1 MPAQEALLKKYQLQP
16 VPENVQRLAQLMQG
30 GFEKNA
36 DEIAL
41 LIKADERLAARCCTL
56 AAGSRKRDVP
66 IEIDQAIVRL
76 GVGSITLIVMGEL
89 LLNAMTRTFATMAG
103 AIVELKDGL
112 PELANQFVGFTEI
125 SGKANGRVYL
135 RMPSN
140 SAKWLVAN
148 LVGEEAAEDAD
159 VFMTEAVGE
168 LLNMVGGN
176 FKSNLC
182 DAGLESVLGVPN
194 VTVVNSFQPEMSDD
208 QVGHT
213 LSFTVD
219 GVPVFINLVIKPVIQ
234 PK

>member
-16 VPENVQRLAQLMQG
+16 VPENVQRLAQLIQG
-30 GFEKNA
+30 GFDKNA
-36 DEIAL
+36 DEIAA
-41 LIKADERLAARCCTL
+41 LIKADERLAARCITL
-56 AAGSRKRDVP
+56 ASGSRKRDVP

-103 AIVELKDGL
+103 AVVELKDGL
-112 PELANQFVGFTEI
+112 PELASQFVGFTQI
-125 SGKANGRVYL
+125 TGKANGRVYL
-135 RMPSN
+135 RMPAN
-140 SAKWLVAN
+140 SAKWLVSK
-148 LVGEEAAEDAD
+148 LVGDEAAQDAD

-176 FKSNLC
+176 FKSNLS
-182 DAGLESVLGVPN
+182 DAGLESLLGVPN
-194 VTVVNSFQPEMSDD
+194 VSVVNAFQPEMDD
-208 QVGHT
+208 EQVGHT

-219 GVPVFINLVIKPVIQ
+219 GVPVFINLIIKPVIQ